1 MRYSQRQREHCCHVM
16 PKDSNLV
23 SFEIIALVICGNDS
37 NRLHSKKM
45 QTWCDHYQRSYHTKE
60 TYWKLH
66 GKLLDWVPNRKKRKK
81 EPIVAIVTDSP
92 STSVQFSKAQMNHLC
107 NFLAGA
113 QAIGTSLMAQFGSK
127 MTNSGELWII
137 YLGTIDHMTGC
148 ECYFQFY
155 KPSSR

>member
-1 MRYSQRQREHCCHVM
+1 MILQLVLIQNLMKSEDELQAFTLYHKLMRYSQRQREHCCHVM

-66 GKLLDWVPNRKKRKK
+66 GKLLDWVPNRKKKK
-81 EPIVAIVTDSP
+81 KRTYSSNRYRFTIYVCSIFKSPNESSLQLSCWRTSNRDFTHGPIW
-92 STSVQFSKAQMNHLC
+92 Q
-107 NFLAGA
+107 
-113 QAIGTSLMAQFGSK
+113 
-127 MTNSGELWII
+127 
-137 YLGTIDHMTGC
+137 
-148 ECYFQFY
+148 
-155 KPSSR
+155 